1 MDAISQNRWWIV
13 VASAL
18 GLTVGAGAI
27 YVSAFGVLLKPIAED
42 LGVGRG
48 VFSSALLLLTISQAA
63 GCVLLGFLLDRF
75 GLRRIM
81 IPGLLL
87 YAASVAM
94 LSTLTAS
101 VSYMYFLFAF
111 AGVIAAVASP
121 VPYGAAVVA
130 WFDRARGIALGLAIG
145 GVGLG
150 ATLAPP
156 YVQYFVANFGWRQAY
171 LALAAAILLVGFLPV
186 ALFLRNPPRTTTA
199 LNGGATDADA
209 VGIRT
214 PEAIRSS
221 LFWKFVAVFA
231 CGAIAITGSMTHVVP
246 LLTDRGIG
254 PSVAVGAMAMSG
266 VALTLGRLAGGWC
279 LDRFWGPYVA
289 ALFFAFPLVGI
300 PLLLYGGAELSLLVA
315 GVFLIGLGLGAEVDF
330 LAFFASRY
338 FGRLEYPR
346 KYGIM
351 FPAVA
356 IGAGVGP
363 TISGATFDYFHS
375 YVPAFA
381 AYTVLLA
388 GICIFF
394 AQLGPYPFPPRRVF
408 DLSPA
413 AGSIKEQVT

>member
-1 MDAISQNRWWIV
+1 VGEISQNRWWIV
-13 VASAL
+13 VASAV

-27 YVSAFGVLLKPIAED
+27 YISAFGVLLKPIAED
-42 LGVGRG
+42 LGIGRG

-63 GCVLLGFLLDRF
+63 GCVLLGFLLDRY

-94 LSTLTAS
+94 LSTLTSS
-101 VSYMYFLFAF
+101 VAYMYLLYAI
-111 AGVIAAVASP
+111 AGTIAAVASP

-130 WFDRARGIALGLAIG
+130 WFDRSRGIALGLAIG

-150 ATLAPP
+150 AVLAPP

-171 LALAAAILLVGFLPV
+171 LALAAAILMIGFLPV
-186 ALFLRNPPRTTTA
+186 ALFLRNPPRTTA
-199 LNGGATDADA
+199 VLNHAATGANAT
-209 VGIRT
+209 GIRT
-214 PEAIRSS
+214 SEAIRSK
-221 LFWKFVAVFA
+221 LFWTFIAVFA
-231 CGAIAITGSMTHVVP
+231 GGAIAVTGSMTHVVP
-246 LLTDRGIG
+246 LLTDRGVAPG
-254 PSVAVGAMAMSG
+254 VAVAAMAMSG

-279 LDRFWGPYVA
+279 LDRYWGPYIA
-289 ALFFAFPLVGI
+289 ALFFACPLVGI
-300 PLLLYGGAELSLLVA
+300 PLILYGGAEMSLSVA

-338 FGRLEYPR
+338 FGPLEYAK

-351 FPAVA
+351 FPAIG

-388 GICIFF
+388 IICVFF
-394 AQLGPYPFPPRRVF
+394 VRLGPYRFPAPRAF
-408 DLSPA
+408 DVSPA
-413 AGSIKEQVT
+413 AGGIQEQTT